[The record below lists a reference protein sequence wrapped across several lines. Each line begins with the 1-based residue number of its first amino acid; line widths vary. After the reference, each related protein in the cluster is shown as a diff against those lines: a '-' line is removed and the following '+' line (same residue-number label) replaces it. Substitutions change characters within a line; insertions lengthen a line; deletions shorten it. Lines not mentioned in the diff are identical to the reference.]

1 MEIKILEGKC
11 KELRGTVL
19 KMINKASSGHPGG
32 SLSMMEIII
41 ALYYQKMRINPEN
54 PYDNS
59 RDRFV
64 LSKGHA
70 APALYAVLADKG
82 YFSKDILDTFRAF
95 NSPLQGHPD
104 KKKLKGVDA
113 STGSLGQGVSI
124 ATGMALGAKILNND
138 VKVYTVLGDGELQ
151 EGQVW
156 EAAMAAA
163 HYKLDNLTVIIDNNR
178 LQIDGSTEE
187 VMDVGNIASKYK
199 AFGFEVIEV
208 EDGNDIREILEALD
222 VEVKGK
228 PKCIIAHTIKGK
240 GVSFMENQVGWHGKA
255 LNDEELKMALDELGW
270 EG

>member
-1 MEIKILEGKC
+1 
-11 KELRGTVL
+11 
-19 KMINKASSGHPGG
+19 
-32 SLSMMEIII
+32 
-41 ALYYQKMRINPEN
+41 
-54 PYDNS
+54 
-59 RDRFV
+59 
-64 LSKGHA
+64 
-70 APALYAVLADKG
+70 
-82 YFSKDILDTFRAF
+82 
-95 NSPLQGHPD
+95 
-104 KKKLKGVDA
+104 
-113 STGSLGQGVSI
+113 
-124 ATGMALGAKILNND
+124 MALGAKILNND